1 MGHSRRRPFT
11 GETVAGVGATYIP
24 VEAFQSDTDVQ
35 VVAVGTV
42 TFTVDTTLENIMYDT
57 AAQAAVN
64 LRQPRDSSRYV
75 DPASAVWT
83 NLIASGAVSARAAL
97 TDAPVFAVRINITA
111 GTGSV
116 RYAITQG

>member
-1 MGHSRRRPFT
+1 MGRSRRRPFT
-11 GETVAGVGATYIP
+11 GETPAGVGITYIP
-24 VEAFQSDTDVQ
+24 VEAFMSDTDVQ
-35 VVAVGTV
+35 VVAIGTV

-57 AAQAAVN
+57 ATQAAIN
-64 LRQPRDSSRYV
+64 MQPQGPGRYV